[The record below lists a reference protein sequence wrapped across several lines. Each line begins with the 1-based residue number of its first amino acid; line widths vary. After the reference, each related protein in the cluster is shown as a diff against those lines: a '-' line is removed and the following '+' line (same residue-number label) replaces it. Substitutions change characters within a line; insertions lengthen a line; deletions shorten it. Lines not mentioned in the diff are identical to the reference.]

1 MGPSASEPCSLLV
14 YCTGGEEDNGDPG
27 TPELPGHSGSRPVQ
41 ACLSGLRSQRER
53 SWVYSFLYF
62 SNFRLE
68 MYFIIRENKNNE
80 HYLQQ
85 TPGPERLTP
94 SHAVGEP

>member
-1 MGPSASEPCSLLV
+1 M
-14 YCTGGEEDNGDPG
+14 YCTGGEENGDPG